1 MARKMALNIPPLA
14 FPSEILVRL
23 ITAVSVSFVYVQ
35 SLQWLRLYCEADGM
49 QHQLLIELR
58 NYQEF
63 HWYLCSSSS
72 LSVCL
77 KAALD
82 KWEIIPKY
90 LKSFQSSNLSDDHKQ
105 CDDEWAVFQQ
115 DVVELLPHPADTP
128 HSCALLPEL
137 NIKYLLTV
145 KALILL
151 EGTVG
156 QSLFMHST

>member
-1 MARKMALNIPPLA
+1 M
-14 FPSEILVRL
+14 
-23 ITAVSVSFVYVQ
+23 
-35 SLQWLRLYCEADGM
+35 C
-49 QHQLLIELR
+49 
-58 NYQEF
+58 
-63 HWYLCSSSS
+63 SSS

-82 KWEIIPKY
+82 KREIIAKY

-105 CDDEWAVFQQ
+105 RDEEWAVFQQ
-115 DVVELLPHPADTP
+115 DVVELLPHPADRL
-128 HSCALLPEL
+128 HSCALLLGL

-156 QSLFMHST
+156 QSLFIHST